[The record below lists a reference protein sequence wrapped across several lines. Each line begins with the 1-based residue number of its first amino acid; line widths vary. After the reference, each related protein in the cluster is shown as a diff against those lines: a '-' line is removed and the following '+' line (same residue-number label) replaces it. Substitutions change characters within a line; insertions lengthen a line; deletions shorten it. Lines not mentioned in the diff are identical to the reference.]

1 MRRSRKTSPPFPL
14 PYRSA
19 VLCCERCREV
29 LTEVGVD
36 VSGPGTGTVWWAPRG
51 HYEVEDQTKPGEGIR
66 TVAKV

>member
-1 MRRSRKTSPPFPL
+1 
-14 PYRSA
+14 
-19 VLCCERCREV
+19 V